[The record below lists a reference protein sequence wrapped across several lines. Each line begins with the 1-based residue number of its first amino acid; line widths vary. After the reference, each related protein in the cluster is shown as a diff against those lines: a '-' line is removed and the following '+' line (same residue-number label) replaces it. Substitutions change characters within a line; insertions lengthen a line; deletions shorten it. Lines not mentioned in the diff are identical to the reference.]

1 MKKVN
6 WRNINFN
13 KLNINLA
20 KYKNVL
26 TVGLVAIIIMAIPT
40 VFGILGN
47 SKYKGINKNYS
58 KKNDNKIENINAGKK
73 LVDLNIDFS
82 KVKVYD
88 ENTNKVL
95 TVGLEEYVKGVVSS
109 EMPMAFKEEALI
121 AQGVLART
129 FVINKIINPCSKA
142 KGKNAH
148 ICNTTHCQVY
158 RPYNSNIEKVG
169 YDKEKFQ
176 KKINETVEK
185 TKNKVLVYG
194 DVMIKYP
201 QYFAISSGKT
211 ENALD
216 VFKIEA
222 PYLRSVESKGEEESP
237 KYETEKSFSIPDFIN
252 IVNKNYNKSELRADN
267 IKDSIKIVSRTEG
280 GAVKEIKL
288 QNISLTGVEFR
299 KLFNLNSANFNI
311 SVKNNK
317 VNIYC
322 KGYGHGVGMSQWGAN
337 AMAKRGKKH
346 DEILEHYFNGTKI
359 IDLNEAKQ
367 EI

>member
-1 MKKVN
+1 MKKRN
-6 WRNINFN
+6 WKNIKFT
-13 KLNINLA
+13 KLNINLV
-20 KYKNVL
+20 KYKNAL
-26 TVGLVAIIIMAIPT
+26 TVSLVAIIIMAIPV
-40 VFGILGN
+40 VFGVLGN
-47 SKYKGINKNYS
+47 SKYKNINKNYN
-58 KKNDNKIENINAGKK
+58 KKSDEKIEKLNSGKK

-88 ENTNKVL
+88 EGNNKVV
-95 TVGLEEYVKGVVSS
+95 TVELEEYVKGVVSS
-109 EMPMAFKEEALI
+109 EMPMAFNEEALI

-129 FVINKIINPCSKA
+129 FVMNKMINPCSKA

-158 RPYNSNIEKVG
+158 RPHASNIEKIG

-176 KKINETVEK
+176 NKINETVEK
-185 TKNKVLVYG
+185 TKNKVLAY
-194 DVMIKYP
+194 DNVMIKYP
-201 QYFAISSGKT
+201 QYFATSSGKT

-216 VFKIEA
+216 VFKVEA

-237 KYETEKSFSIPDFIN
+237 KYETEKNFSISDFIN
-252 IVNKNYNKSELRADN
+252 IVNKNYDKSDLNANN
-267 IKDSIKIVSRTEG
+267 IKDSIKIVSRNEG
-280 GAVKEIKL
+280 GSVKEVKL
-288 QNISLTGVEFR
+288 KNISLTGVEFR
-299 KLFNLNSANFNI
+299 KLFGLNSANFNI
-311 SVKNNK
+311 KITGNK

-337 AMAKRGKKH
+337 AMAKKGKKY
-346 DEILEHYFNGTKI
+346 DEILSHYFNGTKV